1 MGGQSRFVEMQLAP
15 FSPFLNPQLVPA
27 LSSASP
33 ESSRIVCLLYKLL
46 EDAYVSGNPCTVVID
61 PSSGLALTFDPLP
74 IVADRRPRAELRRVY
89 LRPLLKL
96 VMSGLWVEVFDLSDP
111 LWRPALSIA
120 GKLL

>member
-74 IVADRRPRAELRRVY
+74 IVADLRRVY

-111 LWRPALSIA
+111 LWRP
-120 GKLL
+120 